1 MSLRAFHVFFMA
13 VAIVGAEFFG
23 GWALQYF
30 SSTGDWL
37 MLSLGVVSMLGGLGL
52 AAYALWFIRKMNR
65 ANIH

>member
-1 MSLRAFHVFFMA
+1 MSLRTFHIFFIA

-30 SSTGDWL
+30 TSKGDRL
-37 MLSLGVVSMLGGLGL
+37 VLSLGIVSMLGGLGL